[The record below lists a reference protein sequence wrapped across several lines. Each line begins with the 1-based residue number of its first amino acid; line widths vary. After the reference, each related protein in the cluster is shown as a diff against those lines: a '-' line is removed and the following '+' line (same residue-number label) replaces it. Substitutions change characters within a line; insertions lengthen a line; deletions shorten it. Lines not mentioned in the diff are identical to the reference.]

1 MSGPFMHK
9 ATMEQCQKLLKQIG
23 VPVSVGRLR
32 ENMEPDL
39 GDSHGWD
46 FSKSNSGSLL
56 EKIESQYET
65 IKGLIKSCNKDFSA
79 IDRNAFDKAI
89 RFLCHYTEDAHTIG
103 QISSEFWGKIDNRID
118 SRSEFVTRKK
128 KHLVILLEYNSKREI
143 HDALFQSMKSV
154 YNKYHSEAGSNWF
167 LLSRSIKQMARNAV
181 KCGAMFAAAYVNLAL
196 KEN

>member
-1 MSGPFMHK
+1 MSGPFMHR
-9 ATMEQCQKLLKQIG
+9 ATIEQCQKLLKQIG
-23 VPVSVGRLR
+23 VPVSVGSLK

-65 IKGLIKSCNKDFSA
+65 IKELIKSCKKDFSA
-79 IDRNAFDKAI
+79 IDRDAFNKAV

-103 QISSEFWGKIDNRID
+103 QISAAFWGRIDNRID
-118 SRSEFVTRKK
+118 SRSEFVSRKK
-128 KHLVILLEYNSKREI
+128 KYSVSLPEYNSKPEI
-143 HDALFQSMKSV
+143 HDALYQSMKSV
-154 YNKYHSEAGSNWF
+154 YDKYHSKAGGNWF

-181 KCGAMFAAAYVNLAL
+181 KCGAMFAAAYVWLAL
-196 KEN
+196 KEA